1 MINKNVT
8 KLTTQGCNNTA
19 MSWLYRT
26 CWNNLVTSL
35 IIPARLL
42 QIVNRLFQTCWQLV
56 TTVRTQL
63 VDETC
68 YKMWDFCV
76 TDTEIIGDTQKSR
89 ILYQVCQQAINKLC
103 SHCLSQVVN
112 KLLVPSC
119 QQVWNMLPVTTC
131 AFLHVYVAACYFC
144 CWYVYYGNT
153 SLVLCETFCKSSQ
166 RQCGLCG
173 LETIYT
179 KGTSN
184 TFLLLENGS
193 KVHVCYIV

>member
-119 QQVWNMLPVTTC
+119 QQVACPKLSTS
-131 AFLHVYVAACYFC
+131 LEHAAC
-144 CWYVYYGNT
+144 NN
-153 SLVLCETFCKSSQ
+153 LCVFTCV
-166 RQCGLCG
+166 CGRML
-173 LETIYT
+173 
-179 KGTSN
+179 
-184 TFLLLENGS
+184 FLLLI
-193 KVHVCYIV
+193 CILW